1 MDSENQNDLGNN
13 ASKAAP
19 KNADSFLSRFEA
31 FTQRTSMLWIGVFWL
46 TVMGVLYLAMSHY
59 SNYSN
64 QRQTVV
70 TSNGVLTIQKDRD
83 GHFYIPGAINGQS
96 VMFVVDTGATI
107 ISVSDELARQAK
119 LPEGEPAQFNT
130 AAGFRTG
137 SIVSGV
143 TVQVGSFSA
152 SNMRVSTGLQIGD
165 GKEALLGQNFLSKFK
180 MSVDGNQLTLAP
192 LSGS

>member
-1 MDSENQNDLGNN
+1 MGSEDSNDWQ
-13 ASKAAP
+13 
-19 KNADSFLSRFEA
+19 KNTNPDSFYSRFDR
-31 FTQRTSMLWIGVFWL
+31 FTQKTSMLWIGVFWL
-46 TVMGVLYLAMSHY
+46 AVMGVLYFAMSH
-59 SNYSN
+59 YSN

-70 TSNGVLTIQKDRD
+70 TSSGVLTIQKDRD
-83 GHFYIPGAINGQS
+83 GHFYIPGTINGQD

-107 ISVSDELARQAK
+107 ISVSDEVARLAK

-130 AAGFRTG
+130 AAGSRQGT
-137 SIVSGV
+137 IVSGV

-152 SNMRVSTGLQIGD
+152 SNMRVSTGLQMGD

-180 MSVDGNQLTLAP
+180 MSVSGSQLTLSP

>member
-1 MDSENQNDLGNN
+1 MGSEDRDYWHKEK
-13 ASKAAP
+13 SK
-19 KNADSFLSRFEA
+19 NTGSFLARFEA
-31 FTQRTSMLWIGVFWL
+31 FTQKTSMLWIGVFWL

-59 SNYSN
+59 SS

-83 GHFYIPGAINGQS
+83 GHFYIPGSINGQD

-107 ISVSDELARQAK
+107 ISVSDEVARLAK

-130 AAGFRTG
+130 AAGSRQGT
-137 SIVSGV
+137 IVSGV

-152 SNMRVSTGLQIGD
+152 SNMRVSTGLQMGD